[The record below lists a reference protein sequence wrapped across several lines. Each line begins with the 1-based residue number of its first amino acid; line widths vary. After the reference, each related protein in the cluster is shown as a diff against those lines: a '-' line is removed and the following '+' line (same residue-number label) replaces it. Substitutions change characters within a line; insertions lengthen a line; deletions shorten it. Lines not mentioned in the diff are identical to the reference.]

1 MGNAIKSFAK
11 VVAKGAI
18 AGATGVIPVVG
29 GALGSWINSKFAVGS
44 FDIGSLGISKED
56 IPDGVKQKAINTPAQ
71 LKALVKA
78 NPEDAAKAGLTVAM
92 IDEEVKKAKEQSKA
106 VGGMVK
112 IGARRVSIPESTE
125 FSKPAMAVGGKVID
139 GKIVVDSH
147 KRKVHKKV
155 HVEVKEHKRTV
166 KGPRRKVIEEKDPRR
181 KVIEEKEPRRKVVE
195 EGKPKR
201 ARTAAQIEA
210 TKRLVEANRKRRAEK
225 HK

>member
-29 GALGSWINSKFAVGS
+29 GALGSWINSKFSVGS
-44 FDIGSLGISKED
+44 FDIGSMGIDKAD
-56 IPDGVKQKAINTPAQ
+56 IPEGVKTKAVNTPAQ

-78 NPEDAAKAGLTVAM
+78 NPEEAAKAGLSVAM
-92 IDEEVKKAKEQSKA
+92 IDEEVKKAKEQAKA

-112 IGARRVSIPESTE
+112 IGAPRVSIPEATP
-125 FSKPAMAVGGKVID
+125 FSKPAFSKGTVDLNKVAKEMGAKPKGQAKGKSKVSEKDKKEMEHMAEMRGMKGEEAKSKLDSKATGGKV
-139 GKIVVDSH
+139 
-147 KRKVHKKV
+147 
-155 HVEVKEHKRTV
+155 
-166 KGPRRKVIEEKDPRR
+166 
-181 KVIEEKEPRRKVVE
+181 
-195 EGKPKR
+195 KR